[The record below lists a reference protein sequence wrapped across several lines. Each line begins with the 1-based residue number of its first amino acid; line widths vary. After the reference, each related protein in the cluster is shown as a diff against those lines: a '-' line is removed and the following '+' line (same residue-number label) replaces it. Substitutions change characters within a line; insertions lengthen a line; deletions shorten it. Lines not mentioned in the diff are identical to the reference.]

1 MAHSRV
7 VSRSFLL
14 PYMEK
19 DVHRHWTN
27 PETVDAIV
35 EIITRTSK
43 PLLHL
48 PDLKD
53 HVSIRYEE
61 VIQDQGSN
69 LPYST
74 SGGAL
79 TCKNPVDLF
88 RYLEERVSRQEPS
101 TATILTD
108 NITVS
113 TFWHNDT
120 ATLTFNI
127 PRKF

>member
-1 MAHSRV
+1 MVHSRV

-14 PYMEK
+14 PYLERGI
-19 DVHRHWTN
+19 HRHWTN
-27 PETVDAIV
+27 PETVDEIV
-35 EIITRTSK
+35 EIIARTSK
-43 PLLHL
+43 PVLF
-48 PDLKD
+48 PNDLKD

-61 VIQDQGSN
+61 IIQDQGSN

-88 RYLEERVSRQEPS
+88 RYLEERVPRQGPS
-101 TATILTD
+101 DATILTD

-120 ATLTFNI
+120 STLTFNI
-127 PRKF
+127 LRKY